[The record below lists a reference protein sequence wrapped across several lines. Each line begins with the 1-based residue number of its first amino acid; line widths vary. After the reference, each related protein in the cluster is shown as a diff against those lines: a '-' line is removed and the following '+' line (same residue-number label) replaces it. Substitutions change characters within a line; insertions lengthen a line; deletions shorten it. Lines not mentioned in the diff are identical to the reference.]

1 MLLKKNKIEFIFRL
15 FGLLIFTLIISCG
28 NEEKEKKEKKMAELK
43 EKYHCDSFEDCLSKN
58 EFDGAYAFYSLKK
71 QEVEQILKNSSLMES
86 YQMESVDALNKNY
99 QQLISAQFS
108 FWVNQKNFERAFN
121 VIQEFNFEAKYN
133 LNTDDE
139 DENVKYNEEVSFY
152 NNLLD
157 TLINKM
163 IVESQPKNILLLY
176 SKSFKPIVIG
186 DANNKAILGGFNS
199 YLLSDQP
206 YKSAIEKVNEL
217 NK

>member
-1 MLLKKNKIEFIFRL
+1 MQLLKKNKFEFIFRL
-15 FGLLIFTLIISCG
+15 FWLLIFTLFISCG
-28 NEEKEKKEKKMAELK
+28 DKKTDELK

-71 QEVEQILKNSSLMES
+71 QEVEAMGSMTAYGADEKRKKED
-86 YQMESVDALNKNY
+86 ELNKNY
-99 QQLISAQFS
+99 QQLISTQFS

-139 DENVKYNEEVSFY
+139 DENVRYNEEVSFY

-186 DANNKAILGGFNS
+186 DTKNKGILGGFNS

-206 YKSAIEKVNEL
+206 YNLAIAKVNEL
-217 NK
+217 KK

>member
-1 MLLKKNKIEFIFRL
+1 MQLLKKNKFEFIFRL
-15 FGLLIFTLIISCG
+15 FWLLIFTLFISCG
-28 NEEKEKKEKKMAELK
+28 DKKTDELK

-71 QEVEQILKNSSLMES
+71 QEVEAMGSMTAYGADEKRKKED
-86 YQMESVDALNKNY
+86 ELNKNY
-99 QQLISAQFS
+99 QQLISTQFS

-139 DENVKYNEEVSFY
+139 DENVRYNEEVSFY

-186 DANNKAILGGFNS
+186 DTKNKGILGGFNS

-206 YKSAIEKVNEL
+206 YKLAIAKVNEL
-217 NK
+217 KK

>member
-1 MLLKKNKIEFIFRL
+1 MHLLKKNKIEFIFRL
-15 FGLLIFTLIISCG
+15 FGLLIFTLFISCG
-28 NEEKEKKEKKMAELK
+28 DKKTDELK

-71 QEVEQILKNSSLMES
+71 QEVEQILKNQGNMES
-86 YQMESVDALNKNY
+86 YKMESVDALNKNY

-108 FWVNQKNFERAFN
+108 FWVKQKKFETAFN
-121 VIQEFNFEAKYN
+121 VLQEFNFEAKYN

-186 DANNKAILGGFNS
+186 DENNKGILGGFNS
-199 YLLSDQP
+199 YVLSDQP
-206 YKSAIEKVNEL
+206 CKSAIEKVNEL

>member
-1 MLLKKNKIEFIFRL
+1 MLLLKKNNIEFIFRL
-15 FGLLIFTLIISCG
+15 FGLLIFILFISCG
-28 NEEKEKKEKKMAELK
+28 DKKTDELK
-43 EKYHCDSFEDCLSKN
+43 EKYHCDSFQDCLSKN

-71 QEVEQILKNSSLMES
+71 QEVEAMGSMTAYGADEKRKKED
-86 YQMESVDALNKNY
+86 ELNKNY
-99 QQLISAQFS
+99 QQLISTQFS

-163 IVESQPKNILLLY
+163 IVESQPKNIVLLY

-186 DANNKAILGGFNS
+186 DPNNKGILGGFNS

-206 YKSAIEKVNEL
+206 YKLAIAKVNEL